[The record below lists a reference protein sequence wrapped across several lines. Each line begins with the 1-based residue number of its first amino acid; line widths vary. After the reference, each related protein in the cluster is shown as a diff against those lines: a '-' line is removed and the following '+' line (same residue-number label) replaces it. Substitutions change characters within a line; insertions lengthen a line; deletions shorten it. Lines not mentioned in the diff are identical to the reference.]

1 MRILPL
7 LVIICTVFGSLVVD
21 ARNKRPRAPRSR
33 LLPMMRH
40 MERGRPNRFKTRPN
54 IVVFITD
61 DQDVMLNSMAYMPK
75 TQRILAQGGAV
86 FNNSFVTT
94 PMCCPSRSSI
104 LTGRYVHNHN
114 VFTNNENCSSPYW
127 QRTHEPYT
135 FATYLSNAGYRTGYF
150 GKYLNEYNG
159 SYVPPGWRE
168 WVGQIR
174 NSRFYNYKVNRNG
187 LKFKHGFSYERDYF
201 TDLIANDSAS
211 FFKLSKKT
219 FPHRPVAMVL
229 AFPAPHGPEDGAP
242 QYSHMFENNT
252 DHRIQGYNMAPNMDK
267 HWILRWTQQLS
278 DKQLAFTDMLQQ
290 KRLQTL
296 QSVDDAVEKVYN
308 MLIEQGQ
315 LENTY
320 MIYTSDHGYH
330 LGQFGL
336 VKGKSFPYDWDTRV
350 PYLIRGPSVQPNTV
364 MSQIVLNIDL
374 APTLLDIAGVD
385 APPQMDGNS
394 IMPLFENASD
404 INNKAGN
411 KKKKQWRDT
420 FLLERGKIPKKMD
433 RTILRINEKLPKEV
447 LLSIECQKEDYQSP
461 CKPGQAWECIE
472 RGGMLRMKKCKF
484 KKRPGRH
491 CVCRKKVPT
500 VPRDERRSQRNF
512 LKDHATQ
519 DFRFRFIRSA
529 EVTEEA
535 ASENPGYKSILKRAV
550 SPGKEWRDPFSF
562 PQGDQS
568 FPKCFLFPNNTV
580 KCDNVIYES
589 YDAWKQQKQS
599 LDAQIARLK
608 GKLDGLK
615 DIRGHLR
622 KTKPL
627 DGEEGEVEETFIPIF
642 PAVGDYEE
650 EEEDDDEEEEEEE
663 DCVCAEDE
671 EVVYV
676 DGDGVEQDRPFYSSG
691 RRRYAAPRDRER
703 RSRERARDRTGL
715 RGSDRRQKLTRPPN
729 PHPQGEHPMK
739 AIREGIKSIK
749 VTPEE
754 REERQKKK
762 ERKQMRRLKMGN
774 CNLEGLNCF
783 EHDNDHWTVPPYWTK
798 GSFCSCIN
806 SNNNTY
812 WCLRTINST
821 HNFMYCEFI
830 TGFVEYFDLLEDP
843 FMLHNNI
850 HRVSEPMLAQLH
862 DQLVILRRC
871 EGAKECTPKP
881 QNSNMRNR
889 HQEPSGEGGEDKGS
903 DVKGESSK
911 GSRHHSFQ
919 DGNDSTEGSGSRFHG
934 NHPKEYAELGSGFL

>member
-94 PMCCPSRSSI
+94 PMCCPSRSSM

-187 LKFKHGFSYERDYF
+187 LKFKHDSSYERDYF
-201 TDLIANDSAS
+201 TDLIANDSVS

-242 QYSHMFENNT
+242 QYSHMFANNT

-267 HWILRWTQQLS
+267 HWILRWTQPL
-278 DKQLAFTDMLQQ
+278 DNTQLAFTDMLQQ

-350 PYLIRGPSVQPNTV
+350 PYLIRGPNVQPNTV

-385 APPQMDGNS
+385 VPPQMDGNS

-404 INNKAGN
+404 IK
-411 KKKKQWRDT
+411 
-420 FLLERGKIPKKMD
+420 KIPKKMD

-500 VPRDERRSQRNF
+500 VPREERRSQRNF

-529 EVTEEA
+529 EETEHQA
-535 ASENPGYKSILKRAV
+535 DSENPGYKSILKRAAN
-550 SPGKEWRDPFSF
+550 PGKDWSDPFSF

-627 DGEEGEVEETFIPIF
+627 DGEEVEIEETFIPIY

-650 EEEDDDEEEEEEE
+650 EDDGEDGEEEDEE
-663 DCVCAEDE
+663 DCVCGEDE

-676 DGDGVEQDRPFYSSG
+676 DGEGVEQDRPFYSSG

-703 RSRERARDRTGL
+703 RSRERVRERSGA

-739 AIREGIKSIK
+739 AIREGIKSIKK

-798 GSFCSCIN
+798 GSFCACIN

-812 WCLRTINST
+812 WCLRTINTT

-843 FMLHNNI
+843 YMLHNNI
-850 HRVSEPMLAQLH
+850 HRVSEPMLAELH

-871 EGAKECTPKP
+871 EGSKECTPKP

-889 HQEPSGEGGEDKGS
+889 HQEPSGEGGEDEGS
-903 DVKGESSK
+903 EVKGESSK
-911 GSRHHSFQ
+911 GRHHSFQ
-919 DGNDSTEGSGSRFHG
+919 DGNNSTEGSGSRYLG
-934 NHPKEYAELGSGFL
+934 TELGSGFI